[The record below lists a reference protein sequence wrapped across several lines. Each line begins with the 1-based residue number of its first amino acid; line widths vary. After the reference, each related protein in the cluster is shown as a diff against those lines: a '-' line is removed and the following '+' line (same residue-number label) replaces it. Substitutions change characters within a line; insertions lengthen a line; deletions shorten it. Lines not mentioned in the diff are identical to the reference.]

1 MRKRYLYF
9 CAVLTIVVLGIQGCG
24 SNSNPTSTT
33 NNGPSPYSS
42 GALTVV
48 SSGIDQPYG
57 ITFDSFSGSGDI
69 WFVANSNPGT
79 IYGYTTAGAAVTSAY
94 YYTGTSSYDYPI
106 QVCTDPNGYIY
117 VADQINNQVEVLTST
132 GAYDNVIS
140 GLNRPS
146 AVAVNSAGTTLYVVN
161 DTSPV
166 AFLTYS
172 ITGASYP
179 KTYTSKANSFP
190 TGGATY
196 DPSGVTSMVLDAS
209 GNVYANDFYNSEIL
223 KYGPTG
229 ASPVTFVP
237 AGISPWGLAFD
248 SSGNLFVTEHTNP
261 MFIQE
266 YSSTGSAEV
275 SIGAPGSQDLT
286 GITVDGSGN
295 LFVSDS
301 TRGLILE
308 FKK

>member
-196 DPSGVTSMVLDAS
+196 DPSRCYLHGFGCRAEMFTRMISIHSRNSQIRSHRRQS
-209 GNVYANDFYNSEIL
+209 GDFYTSRHIW
-223 KYGPTG
+223 
-229 ASPVTFVP
+229 
-237 AGISPWGLAFD
+237 PWG
-248 SSGNLFVTEHTNP
+248 
-261 MFIQE
+261 
-266 YSSTGSAEV
+266 
-275 SIGAPGSQDLT
+275 IGL
-286 GITVDGSGN
+286 
-295 LFVSDS
+295 
-301 TRGLILE
+301 
-308 FKK
+308 